1 MQGLQIGGNS
11 REPESQRRRFALE
24 GFVKGGG
31 KRHVHVYGV
40 TLLPSKVI
48 LSARERRIREEEV
61 LSSISELE

>member
-1 MQGLQIGGNS
+1 M
-11 REPESQRRRFALE
+11 
-24 GFVKGGG
+24 KGGG
-31 KRHVHVYGV
+31 KRHVHLYGV